1 MDKVEEIF
9 SQEELD
15 YLSKKRP
22 DLVPMDLPSLSDA
35 PTLRRPSLDQMIV
48 KFLKK
53 YEVNVEPRS
62 VGSWNGWDTVSTISS
77 ILSSERGSMRNI
89 ASTMFYANR
98 SNQIN
103 SAAQDWG
110 TWKRWVF
117 DSKEKE
123 FEQFKNELIK
133 TINTFNKNVIAE
145 TEEKIRKATV
155 NNQKIFKVLKEPD
168 AKKFVAELSEINKS
182 KELELKK
189 RKILKRF
196 IVIGS
201 LIFSFILYSA
211 AMDGFD
217 KRNAKELF
225 NKGYW
230 EFRRGNFDTACELI
244 RSAWFRDR
252 EGVESYLID
261 ERRMLKHFKNYDDRF
276 PNIPCP

>member
-1 MDKVEEIF
+1 M
-9 SQEELD
+9 
-15 YLSKKRP
+15 
-22 DLVPMDLPSLSDA
+22 SD
-35 PTLRRPSLDQMIV
+35 
-48 KFLKK
+48 
-53 YEVNVEPRS
+53 
-62 VGSWNGWDTVSTISS
+62 
-77 ILSSERGSMRNI
+77 I
-89 ASTMFYANR
+89 ADTMFYANR

-189 RKILKRF
+189 RIILKRF

-225 NKGYW
+225 NQGYK
-230 EFRRGNFDTACELI
+230 EFKLGNFDKACKLI
-244 RSAWFRDR
+244 NSAWWRDR
-252 EGVESYLID
+252 EGVESYLLD
-261 ERRMLKHFKNYDDRF
+261 ERRMLKYLKNYT
-276 PNIPCP
+276 ILLEIE